1 MPSTGGRADW
11 RLVRRPALVRSKAGR
26 GSSED
31 DKPFAAPNKRAPW
44 DELGLADQ
52 LELLSAAAD
61 TRIRQTG
68 PSADALS
75 VW

>member
-1 MPSTGGRADW
+1 M
-11 RLVRRPALVRSKAGR
+11 
-26 GSSED
+26 SSED

-68 PSADALS
+68 LSADALS